1 MYNPPHPG
9 EILRDA
15 LDSLGMTIGA
25 FARHI
30 RMSRSAVQ
38 RVLSLKAGISAE
50 MSMRLSEAFGQNQPD
65 LWLLMQTDYDF
76 WQASQVKRKPVK
88 PLKDAA

>member
-15 LDSLGMTIGA
+15 LDGLGMTIGA
-25 FARHI
+25 FAAHI
-30 RMSRSAVQ
+30 GMSRSAVQ

-50 MSMRLSEAFGQNQPD
+50 MSMRLGEAFGQNQPD
-65 LWLLMQTDYDF
+65 LWLLMQMDYDV
-76 WQASQVKRKPVK
+76 WRASQAKRKPVK
-88 PLKDAA
+88 PLKIAA